1 MIRMHPLFH
10 PLYIDYCTYFNGNRD
25 YFECHEV
32 LEEYWKQIAPG
43 KRNHPLVGYIQV
55 ATGMYH
61 WRRGN
66 RKGAIRILQKGFK
79 ILNEQRNSIFYEKID
94 IDNFLDNIEYRI
106 EQLNKNEVFTP
117 FDLIITDDELK
128 KIVDERI
135 CNSAP
140 VDEQFILH
148 KHSLR
153 DRSEI
158 IALRNKKLLNR
169 NQH

>member
-1 MIRMHPLFH
+1 MHPLFH
-10 PLYIDYCTYFNGNRD
+10 PLYIEYCTYFNGNRD

-32 LEEYWKQIAPG
+32 LEEYWKKVAPG
-43 KRNHPLVGYIQV
+43 KRNHPLVGYIQI

-66 RKGAIRILQKGFK
+66 IRGAIRIIQKGFK
-79 ILNEQRNSIFYEKID
+79 IISEHRSSIFYEKID
-94 IDNFLDNIEYRI
+94 VNNFLENIEYHL
-106 EQLNKNEVFTP
+106 EKMKNNEAFRT

-128 KIVDERI
+128 KIVDKRL
-135 CNSAP
+135 CNIAP

-158 IALRNKKLLNR
+158 IALRERNLINR
-169 NQH
+169 DQLK